1 MVKMDIPM
9 GHLPVVC
16 KNGYP
21 YIHQATSGKFA
32 RYSLQSKSSFHL
44 KTRIQQQKKC
54 KWVTKSIRE

>member
-1 MVKMDIPM
+1 MGQFAKNGYPYINIPILMVKMDIPM

-44 KTRIQQQKKC
+44 K
-54 KWVTKSIRE
+54 